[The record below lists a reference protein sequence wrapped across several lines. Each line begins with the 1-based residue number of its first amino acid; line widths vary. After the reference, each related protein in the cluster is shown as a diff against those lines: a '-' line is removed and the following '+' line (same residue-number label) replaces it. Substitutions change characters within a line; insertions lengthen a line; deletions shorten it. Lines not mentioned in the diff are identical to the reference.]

1 MVREITSSERKKL
14 RGLAHHIKPVIQLG
28 KNGISESLIKAA
40 EEALKDHELIK
51 LKFLDFKDAK
61 KELSLELSKKLDS
74 HVVGMVGNTAIFYR
88 ENPIEEKRKILL

>member
-1 MVREITSSERKKL
+1 MGREITSSERKKL

-28 KNGISESLIKAA
+28 KNGISESLIEAA
-40 EEALKDHELIK
+40 EAALGDHELIK
-51 LKFLDFKDAK
+51 LKFLDFKHAK
-61 KELSLELSKKLDS
+61 KELATELSQKLKS

>member
-1 MVREITSSERKKL
+1 MAREITSSERKKL

-28 KNGISESLIKAA
+28 KHGISESLIKAA

-61 KELSLELSKKLDS
+61 KELSVELSKKLDS

-88 ENPIEEKRKILL
+88 EHPVEEKRKILL